1 MITKICNFLMSI
13 IIVIMVVIAGL
24 LFVPRIFGYE
34 TFAVISGSMEPNIP
48 VGSIVYSK
56 ECAMDDLQ
64 VGDSITFKLSDN
76 TIVTHRIYQIDNDG
90 LITTKGDAN
99 EVEDATK
106 ISIDNIIGKVGFTLP
121 FLGYISVYAK
131 TPLGIAMACAVIFVI
146 LLLNFIPDIFSK
158 ENKKEN

>member
-1 MITKICNFLMSI
+1 MITKVCNFLMSI

-56 ECAMDDLQ
+56 ECTMDDLQ

-131 TPLGIAMACAVIFVI
+131 TPLGIAMACAVVFVI
-146 LLLNFIPDIFSK
+146 LLLNFIPCLLYTSPSPRD
-158 ENKKEN
+158 

>member
-56 ECAMDDLQ
+56 ECTMDDLQ
-64 VGDSITFKLSDN
+64 VGDSITF
-76 TIVTHRIYQIDNDG
+76 
-90 LITTKGDAN
+90 
-99 EVEDATK
+99 
-106 ISIDNIIGKVGFTLP
+106 
-121 FLGYISVYAK
+121 
-131 TPLGIAMACAVIFVI
+131 
-146 LLLNFIPDIFSK
+146 
-158 ENKKEN
+158 